1 MERSVLVEGESFWV
15 AKGMAFDGRL
25 LSDSFDVL
33 RDVKLT

>member
-25 LSDSFDVL
+25 PSVCFWHNI
-33 RDVKLT
+33 R